1 MAMTNSGMSAAIK
14 TEIQAIPGIS
24 ITDEQ
29 ELENFCDAVGKAIVE
44 YIQANADVTAGLP
57 PPIGLNVGGSPVS
70 GTGKVL

>member
-1 MAMTNSGMSAAIK
+1 MAMTGSGMGAAIK

-24 ITDEQ
+24 ITNEA
-29 ELENFCDAVGKAIVE
+29 ELTSFCNAICKAIVE
-44 YIQANADVTAGLP
+44 YIQSSADVSAGLP